1 MGSCFD
7 PCGNFPPPQ
16 EKCVCGGQ
24 LDGAH
29 ESLEQGGDWTL
40 NCMLT
45 SAINGTLFGRMGMA
59 GMIRSQVLR

>member
-16 EKCVCGGQ
+16 EKWGGQ

-45 SAINGTLFGRMGMA
+45 SAINGTLFGRMGVA